1 MNNKPNALTNDE
13 INEIAA
19 IRGIQEM
26 WGANDIDDMAG
37 ILRDTAY
44 TVKFDFMSGGPGYV
58 GDLYVLFGDTPD
70 EPLRLIRVN
79 GKLQIL
85 G

>member
-1 MNNKPNALTNDE
+1 MDSKPKTLTNDE

-19 IRGIQEM
+19 RRDIQEM
-26 WGANDIDDMAG
+26 WGAEGINEMVG

-44 TVKFDFMSGGPGYV
+44 AVKFDFMSGGPGYV
-58 GDLYVLFGDTPD
+58 GDLCLLFGDTPD
-70 EPLRLIRVN
+70 EPLRLIRIN

-85 G
+85 D